1 MWFRKRKCKWN
12 TYRKIKLELEIIKE
26 KIIRKSPNI
35 NIKQHKVHKFILIF
49 QELLNQIKL
58 DNIQDYNSKEETH
71 TEDGIWDILTS
82 IGQELYKFF
91 QHDINSL
98 ELPEIV

>member
-1 MWFRKRKCKWN
+1 MW
-12 TYRKIKLELEIIKE
+12 YRKIKLELEIFKE
-26 KIIRKSPNI
+26 KIIRKSPTNI
-35 NIKQHKVHKFILIF
+35 NIKQHKVHKVILIF

-71 TEDGIWDILTS
+71 TEDGIWDKLTS

-91 QHDINSL
+91 QRDINSL